1 MLEGVILYEEA
12 NGCTGGRRSIVL
24 ERMDRAGAPQRRGC
38 GVVRGAALHGTRSE
52 ASRVIDSRCLPH
64 NTKQL

>member
-38 GVVRGAALHGTRSE
+38 GVVRGCGAARNAQRSE
-52 ASRVIDSRCLPH
+52 QGDRLAL
-64 NTKQL
+64 LAA